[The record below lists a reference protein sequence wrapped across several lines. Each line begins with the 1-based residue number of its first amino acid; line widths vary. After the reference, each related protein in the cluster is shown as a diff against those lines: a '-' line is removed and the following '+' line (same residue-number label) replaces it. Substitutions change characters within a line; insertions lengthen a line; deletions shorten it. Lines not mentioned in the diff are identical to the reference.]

1 MKYLNT
7 VIIGTGSVIPSVVI
21 ENSIFEAQDFY
32 GTDCVKL
39 QDSGDVITKKFQD
52 ITGIEERCY
61 ATPDLN
67 TSDLAAEA
75 ARQAIENA
83 GIDPETL
90 DQIILAHNFGNV
102 AKGTNQTDI
111 LPGLAARVKH
121 ALRIKNPD
129 CVAYDILFGC
139 PGWIQGVIQAD
150 TYIKAGAAKRILVIG
165 AEMLSRVVD
174 TFDRDSMIFADG
186 AGAAVIEAQESDEKR
201 GIISY
206 SVRTDTHD
214 EAFYLYFGES
224 NNPNISDGIRYIK
237 MDGRKIYEYALSN
250 VPAAMKVALDKSG
263 VPIED
268 VKKIFIHQ
276 ANEKM
281 DDAILK
287 RFYRLYKLPVP
298 ENIMPMSIHKLG
310 NSSVATVPTLFDR
323 VRRGIFHEEHTIA
336 EHDTLLFASVGA
348 GMHINA
354 FVYKN

>member
-21 ENSIFEAQDFY
+21 ENSIFETQDFY
-32 GTDCVKL
+32 GADRTKL
-39 QDSGDVITKKFQD
+39 QESGAVITQKFKD

-61 ATPDLN
+61 AEKSTN
-67 TSDLAAEA
+67 TSDLATEA

-90 DQIILAHNFGNV
+90 DQIIVAHNFGNV
-102 AKGTNQTDI
+102 VSGTNQTDI
-111 LPGLAARVKH
+111 LPGLGARVKH

-150 TYIKAGAAKRILVIG
+150 TYIKAGVAKRILVIG

-174 TFDRDSMIFADG
+174 PYDRDSMIFADG
-186 AGAAVIEAQESDEKR
+186 AGAAVVEAQESDEQR
-201 GIISY
+201 GVLSFA
-206 SVRTDTHD
+206 VRTDTFD

-224 NNPNISDGIRYIK
+224 NNPNIDDGIKYIK
-237 MDGRKIYEYALSN
+237 MDGRKIYEYALSK
-250 VPAAMKVALDKSG
+250 VPSAMKAALDKSG
-263 VPIED
+263 LQVQD

-281 DDAILK
+281 DDAIIK
-287 RFYRLYKLPVP
+287 RFYRLYKMDVP

-323 VRRGIFHEEHTIA
+323 VRRGIFHEEHTIGVN
-336 EHDTLLFASVGA
+336 DILLFASVGA
-348 GMHINA
+348 GMHINS
-354 FVYKN
+354 FVYRN